1 MNTKNLHFLV
11 FLWFFF
17 SSTVVGRWSQETGS
31 DNEIHPHVTSS
42 PNPLPLPH
50 PDLTDTS
57 YMNRPP
63 HNQMGVPSPSM
74 LENMHENYNIRANP
88 AQMIYDNDRYKYEM
102 DHDNVYGQN
111 TKDYQANY
119 SAGGSIVG
127 IADTAYNL
135 NSNYHAKSS
144 DTRYTASAAQGV
156 LSDTEYPN
164 NQIINQMIPQHSN
177 HFLYDKQRSPYMG
190 SKTELPY
197 MSKDRLSNNMY
208 SPTPRESHYG
218 LKSPGL
224 YSGAESVHSVHSMLK
239 NDYQVNFENCSGLLC
254 SAIPAFVL
262 TFFVG
267 FFLFFLHSNVP
278 PTTIVIECLKHPIKM
293 DIIFHTLPKRII

>member
-1 MNTKNLHFLV
+1 
-11 FLWFFF
+11 
-17 SSTVVGRWSQETGS
+17 
-31 DNEIHPHVTSS
+31 
-42 PNPLPLPH
+42 
-50 PDLTDTS
+50 
-57 YMNRPP
+57 MNRPPPPP

-88 AQMIYDNDRYKYEM
+88 AHMIYDNDRYKYEM

-135 NSNYHAKSS
+135 NSNYHSKPS
-144 DTRYTASAAQGV
+144 DSRYTASAAQGV

-239 NDYQVNFENCSGLLC
+239 NDYQVKFKNLNLNLKFETS
-254 SAIPAFVL
+254 SIRHHRVL
-262 TFFVG
+262 V
-267 FFLFFLHSNVP
+267 
-278 PTTIVIECLKHPIKM
+278 TTSP
-293 DIIFHTLPKRII
+293 

>member
-1 MNTKNLHFLV
+1 MFLNP
-11 FLWFFF
+11 
-17 SSTVVGRWSQETGS
+17 VVGRWSQETGS
-31 DNEIHPHVTSS
+31 DNEVHPHTTSHSS

-50 PDLTDTS
+50 PDLNDS
-57 YMNRPP
+57 NYMNRTP

-88 AQMIYDNDRYKYEM
+88 TQMIYDNDRYKYEM
-102 DHDNVYGQN
+102 DHDNLYGQN
-111 TKDYQANY
+111 KDYQANY
-119 SAGGSIVG
+119 SGGGSIVG
-127 IADTAYNL
+127 ISETPYNL
-135 NSNYHAKSS
+135 NSNYHAKPI
-144 DTRYTASAAQGV
+144 DTCYAAAATGV
-156 LSDTEYPN
+156 LSDSEYPN

-177 HFLYDKQRSPYMG
+177 HFLYDKHHTSPYMG

-239 NDYQVNFENCSGLLC
+239 NDYQVCVPLWIFHFYDLEINGIFLLND
-254 SAIPAFVL
+254 
-262 TFFVG
+262 
-267 FFLFFLHSNVP
+267 SNVP
-278 PTTIVIECLKHPIKM
+278 LIIIPIECPRHPIRM
-293 DIIFHTLPKRII
+293 DIIFHTLPKKII

>member
-1 MNTKNLHFLV
+1 MVIELFFRKEQHWTIIICLSTKNIV
-11 FLWFFF
+11 I
-17 SSTVVGRWSQETGS
+17 GRWSQETGS
-31 DNEIHPHVTSS
+31 DNEVHPHSTSS

-57 YMNRPP
+57 YLNRQT
-63 HNQMGVPSPSM
+63 HNQMGVPSPSI
-74 LENMHENYNIRANP
+74 LENMHENYNIRTNP
-88 AQMIYDNDRYKYEM
+88 TQMMYDNYKYEM
-102 DHDNVYGQN
+102 DHDNLYGQN
-111 TKDYQANY
+111 KDYQANY

-135 NSNYHAKSS
+135 NSNYNSKAA
-144 DTRYTASAAQGV
+144 DARYTAAVATGV
-156 LSDTEYPN
+156 LSDSEYPN
-164 NQIINQMIPQHSN
+164 NQIINQMIPQHTN

-208 SPTPRESHYG
+208 SSTPRESHYS

-239 NDYQVNFENCSGLLC
+239 NDYQVFIG
-254 SAIPAFVL
+254 
-262 TFFVG
+262 
-267 FFLFFLHSNVP
+267 
-278 PTTIVIECLKHPIKM
+278 
-293 DIIFHTLPKRII
+293 